1 MTIRPVA
8 GLPLLHMDHPEFTGP
23 PQVIKSVFD
32 RLMAAVALILASPL
46 LLAIVI
52 AIRLGDGGP
61 ALFRQERVGKDGR
74 PFVLFK
80 FRTMVVDAD
89 QQKNLLI
96 KLNETD
102 GVLFKIRRDPRVTPI
117 GAKLRRWSLDEL
129 PQLINVLIGNMSLVG
144 PRPALPEEAAL
155 YGHHVRRRLMVKP
168 GITGLW
174 QVKGRSDL
182 TWDEAVRL
190 DLRYVENWSFMLDLQ
205 ILWKTSS
212 AVARGKGAYLSGQ
225 GGDLLSFTD
234 VDLAR
239 LLVALAVL
247 LIAAHGCGSLFAR
260 LGQPPAI
267 GEILGGILLGPT
279 LLAAVAPGVAHWIFP
294 KDGAS
299 AAALG
304 AVYQLGLLLLM
315 FAAGT
320 EMRKLLQRSNVRTVS
335 LIAGF
340 GMVLP
345 FAAGLGLVAALG
357 VKNFIGPAGNHTA
370 LILVF
375 GMAVAV
381 TSIPVISRIMHD
393 LHLLPTRFA
402 RMVLS
407 AAVVE
412 DIVLYVVLAV
422 AVGLVQPK
430 GKSAFGLPGALNI
443 HTVSQNSVYHTII
456 AVVFLAIAL
465 GFGGRAYR
473 TLSGLRINVLA
484 RRSPVA
490 FQLLWMLALS
500 AAALAIGLVPLY
512 GAFTAGIAVAVA
524 DESLAGQEDR
534 NALTGISFGFFIPI
548 YFAIIGI
555 QLDLIH
561 HFDPLFFLGFL
572 AFACIAKAAS
582 VYLGARLAKENRFM
596 AWSLAVAMNARGGPG
611 IVLASTAYAAGIIN
625 QTFFV
630 KVCCCGARRSR
641 QSQTTPRRKATRRR
655 RPSARARAGCFSPR
669 CRLVF

>member
-1 MTIRPVA
+1 V
-8 GLPLLHMDHPEFTGP
+8 
-23 PQVIKSVFD
+23 
-32 RLMAAVALILASPL
+32 
-46 LLAIVI
+46 
-52 AIRLGDGGP
+52 
-61 ALFRQERVGKDGR
+61 
-74 PFVLFK
+74 
-80 FRTMVVDAD
+80 
-89 QQKNLLI
+89 
-96 KLNETD
+96 
-102 GVLFKIRRDPRVTPI
+102 
-117 GAKLRRWSLDEL
+117 
-129 PQLINVLIGNMSLVG
+129 
-144 PRPALPEEAAL
+144 
-155 YGHHVRRRLMVKP
+155 
-168 GITGLW
+168 
-174 QVKGRSDL
+174 
-182 TWDEAVRL
+182 
-190 DLRYVENWSFMLDLQ
+190 
-205 ILWKTSS
+205 
-212 AVARGKGAYLSGQ
+212 
-225 GGDLLSFTD
+225 SFTD
-234 VDLAR
+234 ADLAR

-247 LIAAHGCGSLFAR
+247 LIAAHGMGSLFAK

-279 LLAAVAPGVAHWIFP
+279 LLATVAPGVAHWIFP
-294 KDGAS
+294 KDGVS

-357 VKNFIGPAGNHTA
+357 VKDYIGPAGNHTA

-430 GKSAFGLPGALNI
+430 GSSAFGLPGALKI
-443 HTVSQNSVYHTII
+443 HTVTQNSVYHTII
-456 AVVFLAIAL
+456 AVIFLAIAL

-473 TLSGLRINVLA
+473 ALSGLRINTLA

-524 DESLAGQEDR
+524 DESLAGQEGR

-572 AFACIAKAAS
+572 LFACIAKAAS
-582 VYLGARLAKENRFM
+582 VYLGARLSRENRFM

-630 KVCCCGARRSR
+630 SLVMLSIVTSLVAGSWLERIAPRLGAPAR
-641 QSQTTPRRKATRRR
+641 QSEEVSEPIPGELGTA
-655 RPSARARAGCFSPR
+655 
-669 CRLVF
+669 